1 MQAFSQLLPDDTGQ
15 LLPRSRGIL
24 IAMQTFAMVWSVS
37 ILLTFV
43 PLQQRETPRRPGNDE
58 AGQRASSARQL
69 AAVRGEITRLATAS
83 KGMLLITVRPAKEFQ
98 EVTVLARENDL
109 VGAAVG
115 KSGEADLLGL
125 LSGDTHDDETITAA
139 ELNEGDVVSVIYD
152 PQLQNRVLE
161 IYLR

>member
-1 MQAFSQLLPDDTGQ
+1 
-15 LLPRSRGIL
+15 
-24 IAMQTFAMVWSVS
+24 MQTFAMVWSVS
-37 ILLTFV
+37 LLLTLGLS
-43 PLQQRETPRRPGNDE
+43 PQHDTLRHTTGNYQANPRSPGT
-58 AGQRASSARQL
+58 RQL
-69 AAVRGEITRLATAS
+69 AAVRGEITKLTNS
-83 KGMLLITVRPAKEFQ
+83 GKGMLLITVRPAKEFQ

-125 LSGDTHDDETITAA
+125 LSDDTHDDETITAA